1 MLTRDW
7 HLPPWLFLRANADL
21 AQIEPLK
28 LTDGQARERP
38 VPLVEIAYTEGST
51 EEIKAEIPRVQKS
64 GYGSIS
70 GYRTVE
76 SHHTLVTTRL
86 SPEKMRKAGADIKEF
101 RLPRTDDDTCDVS
114 SFTVPNTCNKKMG
127 VDDKRFIDYNP
138 DTVCYVSCPALTL
151 EMEFEPGTEILDLAD
166 TTDHPILV
174 R

>member
-1 MLTRDW
+1 M
-7 HLPPWLFLRANADL
+7 

-28 LTDGQARERP
+28 LTGGEVRERA
-38 VPLVEIAYTEGST
+38 VPAVEIAYTEGST
-51 EEIKAEIPRVQKS
+51 EEIKADIPRVQKS

-86 SPEKMRKAGADIKEF
+86 SPDKMRKAGADIKEF
-101 RLPRTDDDTCDVS
+101 RLPRTEEDTCDIS
-114 SFTVPNTCNKKMG
+114 SFTVPETCNKKMEH
-127 VDDKRFIDYNP
+127 DDKRFVDYNP

-151 EMEFEPGTEILDLAD
+151 EMEFDQGTEILDLAD